1 MPRTIDEWQSRIKTV
16 ESEFKSAR
24 LAVDRLLA
32 DASRDHAILKPMISL
47 SDVRQASERLEGTYI
62 VRLFAE
68 FETGLRQFW
77 RTARRSDTPSRT
89 RDLLD
94 GIAAS
99 RQIPNDQRIN
109 AHKVRTRRNNLI
121 HERDEQSAPIS
132 LVDAR
137 GYLCYFLSFLPPN
150 W

>member
-1 MPRTIDEWQSRIKTV
+1 MPRTIDEWQSRIKAV

-24 LAVDRLLA
+24 LAVDRLLTE
-32 DASRDHAILKPMISL
+32 ASRDPAILKPMISL
-47 SDVRQASERLEGTYI
+47 PDVRQASDRLEGTYI
-62 VRLFAE
+62 IRLFAE

-77 RTARRSDTPSRT
+77 GSTRRSEPPSRT

-94 GIAAS
+94 GTAAA

-109 AHKVRTRRNNLI
+109 AHKVRDHRNNLI
-121 HERDEQSAPIS
+121 HERDQQSAPVS
-132 LVDAR
+132 LAEAR
-137 GYLCYFLSFLPPN
+137 SHLCYFISFLPPD